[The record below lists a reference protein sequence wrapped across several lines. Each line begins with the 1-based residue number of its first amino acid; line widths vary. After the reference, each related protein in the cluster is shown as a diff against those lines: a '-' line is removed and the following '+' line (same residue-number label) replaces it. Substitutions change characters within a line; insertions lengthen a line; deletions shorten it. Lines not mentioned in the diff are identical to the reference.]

1 MTGTDTKPVS
11 DPTNDEGG
19 EAEMDEESLREFVER
34 QYARTR
40 RCTNGWPILEDK
52 TSLA

>member
-11 DPTNDEGG
+11 DPTKDEGG

-34 QYARTR
+34 TIRKNKALYER
-40 RCTNGWPILEDK
+40 
-52 TSLA
+52 LADT